1 MRFNKIE
8 REKYGI
14 SIELMSRMCG
24 LSTARIKTI
33 EDGYLDLIGRGVPAD
48 RLKAT
53 ADSDRMLA
61 VVDEIKAEQDGQVEA
76 LMGRLVASGID
87 VSLKTM
93 HQPGRTTVYQA
104 ELSCSDH
111 VGKSLS
117 SIGRARAPLS
127 ALMSSIDVMRG
138 VVGMVAPLFP
148 AVEPNMD
155 PKTAKERPI
164 A

>member
-1 MRFNKIE
+1 MRHNKFE

-14 SIELMSRMCG
+14 SVELMSRMCG
-24 LSTARIKTI
+24 LSTSRIKTV
-33 EDGYLDLIGRGVPAD
+33 EDAYLDLLSRGVPED

-53 ADSDRMLA
+53 ADSERMLA
-61 VVDEIKAEQDGQVEA
+61 VVDEIKAQQDKTVEA
-76 LMGRLVASGID
+76 LLGTLVARGID
-87 VSLKTM
+87 VSLTNI
-93 HQPGRTTVYQA
+93 HHAGHGSGYQA
-104 ELSCSDH
+104 ELSMGDAF
-111 VGKSLS
+111 GKRLS
-117 SIGRARAPLS
+117 SIGRGRAQLS

-138 VVGMVAPLFP
+138 VVGVVAPLFP